1 MTGGY
6 DTGWAISQLKAGH
19 RVRRAAWTR
28 GPKYLEILTRNEKSM
43 VYMYTAEKSWVP
55 WWCSTSDFLAED
67 WELVQQ

>member
-28 GPKYLEILTRNEKSM
+28 GPKYLELQTLDENSKI
-43 VYMYTAEKSWVP
+43 YMYTAEGNVVS

>member
-28 GPKYLEILTRNEKSM
+28 GPKYLECQTRDEDSK
-43 VYMYTAEKSWVP
+43 VYMYTAEGKLVP
-55 WWCSTSDFLAED
+55 WWCSQADFFAED
-67 WELVQQ
+67 WELVV